1 MPFRSA
7 SALLAALA
15 LAATAHAAPPA
26 TRAADQLVVVVT
38 EGWDANQGRLQA
50 YTRTPSGW
58 VANGPGF
65 AVAIGRNGSAWGTGL
80 ASSEGEP
87 RKHEGDGRSPAG
99 VFAIGP
105 AFGYEARIDSTMPY
119 RQMQADSWCIDVP
132 GSPLYNQIVD
142 AREVGAEAVKGSTE
156 AMRLDLHHDGD
167 RRYREGFVIANNPD
181 NVPQAGSCIFA
192 HLWRTPGETTAGCT
206 AMEPAD
212 MQRLLRWL
220 RPQAHPQFVLLPRAE
235 YARLQAEWQ
244 LPEAGAK

>member
-1 MPFRSA
+1 MPFRLA
-7 SALLAALA
+7 VTLLATLA
-15 LAATAHAAPPA
+15 FAGGAQAAPSPTA
-26 TRAADQLVVVVT
+26 AADQLVVVVT
-38 EGWDANQGRLQA
+38 EDWAANQGHLQA
-50 YTRTPSGW
+50 YARTAQGWQPS
-58 VANGPGF
+58 GPGF

-80 ASSEGEP
+80 ATRDGEP

-105 AFGYEARIDSTMPY
+105 AFGYEAHVDSAMPY

-132 GSPLYNQIVD
+132 ASPLYNRIVD
-142 AREVGAEAVKGSTE
+142 ARDVGAEAVKGSTE
-156 AMRLDLHHDGD
+156 AMRLDLHRDGD
-167 RRYREGFVIANNPD
+167 RRYREGFVIQHNPD

-212 MQRLLRWL
+212 MRRLMRWL

-235 YARLQAEWQ
+235 YARLQADWQ
-244 LPEAGAK
+244 LPEAK